1 MTSPAS
7 PFARSNR
14 AWTASVAKTFNHQNV
29 ASIRVHVSLPRGRM
43 KYRPSLPFSYVR
55 SQASRSKQFS
65 GRFETKSQAYR
76 RWGRS
81 SEADSEVATFKQLRA
96 AKERLH
102 GTYVHIYKKP
112 EIHRR

>member
-1 MTSPAS
+1 
-7 PFARSNR
+7 
-14 AWTASVAKTFNHQNV
+14 
-29 ASIRVHVSLPRGRM
+29 M

-55 SQASRSKQFS
+55 SQASSSKQFS
-65 GRFETKSQAYR
+65 GRFETKLQADR

-102 GTYVHIYKKP
+102 STSVHIYKEP
-112 EIHRR
+112 GNSQALNPDVPQ